1 MKSQIKRLKEI
12 LQQNKEDLQYL
23 FIVGLPTGVFLIMLS
38 QYTCLGEVY

>member
-1 MKSQIKRLKEI
+1 MKKLVKKLKKI

-38 QYTCLGEVY
+38 QCTCLGEVY